1 MHFPQELSFLL
12 LPWILS
18 FFVSVIYECLVF
30 VYLIT
35 NKKVSHSKLTL
46 TDAFLSLSLTI

>member
-1 MHFPQELSFLL
+1 MHFHQEFSFLL

-35 NKKVSHSKLTL
+35 NKKV
-46 TDAFLSLSLTI
+46 TDSNLMHFYHYHYQFN